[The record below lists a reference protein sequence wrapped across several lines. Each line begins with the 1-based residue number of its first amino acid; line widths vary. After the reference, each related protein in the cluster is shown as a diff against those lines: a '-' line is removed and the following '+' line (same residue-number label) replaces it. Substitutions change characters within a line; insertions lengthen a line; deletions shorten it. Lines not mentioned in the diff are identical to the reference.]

1 MAKFVG
7 NLVISI
13 FCITVALV
21 AVKSMPDLARYLK
34 MREM

>member
-7 NLVISI
+7 NIVISV
-13 FCITVALV
+13 FCIGVV
-21 AVKSMPDLARYLK
+21 FIAVKSMPDLARYLK